1 MCNKIFFITFRYE
14 TNRTNMDI
22 QHMPMSL
29 NSPKKKEKVHS
40 LKLISSLGMNSL
52 ASSYFFL
59 IKVITIAARDK
70 TIAIID
76 NIVFIL
82 VPSFACSASLS
93 SC

>member
-14 TNRTNMDI
+14 TNRTNMYI
-22 QHMPMSL
+22 HHMPMSL
-29 NSPKKKEKVHS
+29 NSPKKEKVHS

-59 IKVITIAARDK
+59 IKVITIAASDK

-76 NIVFIL
+76 KIVFIL